1 MKKNLLAS
9 VLDLFAPNHCYICNK
24 IGDLVCGECLEKHNF
39 QIQIIKRQSKCR
51 PSREFFLGDREGIL
65 AKILDEA
72 KFNGWRENFEILALI
87 LAKALKKN
95 DVFCDLKDR
104 IIIVPV
110 PTSTRHARQRGVAH
124 SEFMAEVLARE
135 LSVEKADII
144 ARKSHFVQKGASAK
158 TRKKQAKEGY
168 QLVRTIDSN
177 KTYVIL
183 DDIKTTGATIDSIS
197 EILFQAGASEVWAV
211 YLMRQKI

>member
-1 MKKNLLAS
+1 MKKNLFS
-9 VLDLFAPNHCYICNK
+9 SILDLFAPNHCYVCNK
-24 IGDLVCGECLEKHNF
+24 IGNLVCSECLEKHNF

-51 PSREFFLGDREGIL
+51 PSLEFFLGDREGVL
-65 AKILDEA
+65 AKILDDA

-87 LAKALKKN
+87 LSQSLKKN
-95 DVFCDLKDR
+95 NLFYDFKDN

-110 PTSTRHARQRGVAH
+110 PTSARHTRQRGVAH
-124 SEFMAEVLARE
+124 SEFMAEVLANE

-144 ARKSHFVQKGASAK
+144 TRTSHFVQKGASAK
-158 TRKKQAKEGY
+158 VRKKQALEGY
-168 QLVRTIDSN
+168 QLIGTIDPN

-183 DDIKTTGATIDSIS
+183 DDIKTTGATINSIS
-197 EILFQAGASEVWAV
+197 DILLQAGAIEVWAV